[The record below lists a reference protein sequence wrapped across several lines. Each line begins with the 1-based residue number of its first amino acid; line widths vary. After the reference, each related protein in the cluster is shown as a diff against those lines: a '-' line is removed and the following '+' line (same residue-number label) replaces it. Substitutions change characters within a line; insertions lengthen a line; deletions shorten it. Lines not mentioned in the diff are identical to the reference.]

1 MTRVCVLA
9 SVGHDL
15 GTIAVNEG
23 EPIGEEPIAA
33 FPGTAATSGTW
44 DDSFLALRNSCEH
57 IFLGYQTWVESL
69 RTKLAY
75 LINEA
80 RITGLVA
87 RIAAV

>member
-33 FPGTAATSGTW
+33 FTGTAATSGTW
-44 DDSFLALRNSCEH
+44 DDSFLAL
-57 IFLGYQTWVESL
+57 
-69 RTKLAY
+69 
-75 LINEA
+75 
-80 RITGLVA
+80 
-87 RIAAV
+87 